1 MKPIKLTM
9 QAFGSYADKTVI
21 DFREPDQNIFLI
33 TGDTGAGKTTIFD
46 AIVFALYGESSSTLN
61 KKTGTLLQSQF
72 ASLDVVPYVE
82 FEFSEGYGDDEK
94 IYKIHRTPQHY
105 TYYKAGKKKG
115 QRKDKAEAGTI
126 SLIMPDGTEYPSKE
140 ANAHIVDII
149 HLTKEQFMQVAM
161 IAQGEF
167 MDVLRKTS
175 NEKKEIFRKL
185 FRTEVYNEIVEELN
199 NRRKLSEKDLNTLT
213 TECMTIVGSLKIK
226 EEPLFSLIAHIKKG
240 EITYLNE
247 LLEEL
252 DKYCETSHNVVCK
265 EEKSYK
271 KLIKQKEAAQ
281 QNLDKGKDLKENY
294 GKLKAAQEKIKEY
307 KAESTLIKENYALV
321 NKIDDAYKIRQAHIN
336 CLSDQKRLDDLKHD
350 LEVNQKQLPTYRE
363 ETEDF
368 KKKEKEISENRDTI
382 NEEYTNI
389 RKNVKEYSDKY
400 NKIVDNRKTLSTIA
414 KKIQVENDDLV
425 DIEKQIEATRAKKQL
440 SQKEYDSFSDLDK
453 QEAELTTSRQT
464 LKYLKRDYSNIIKTE
479 GEIKR
484 LKKDFESLQNQYQL
498 YSKEYQDKS
507 FIYNEANKRFLDNQA
522 GILAKDLEEGEPCP
536 VCGSIH
542 HPRLARLELGE
553 APTKEEVE
561 KLKKAADEAY
571 SKQLDFC
578 GRAHSMTQQ
587 IEEKNNQLTI
597 DINVLGDSL
606 KCEDSSL
613 FDSLLKEKEDYLN
626 KLEEK
631 LGSHRK
637 KFDQLKKFLDEADQ
651 YLEKL
656 KKQKESL
663 QMSIHE
669 KEIHKNTIKTE
680 IDTLTSQLAYDS
692 KEEAQELLRTI
703 TKKKEETDCIH
714 ELFNKKLNEAKDR
727 FTQCQTLIKDAMDK
741 LPELEKTLKSSY
753 NQYNELI
760 DSKNCQNWKE
770 ITNSYKESDSKKFND
785 DYMAFIKNYTEITS
799 KRDTLL
805 ESIHDQPMPD
815 MDALTKAFSEIKRQC
830 DIKEQELNSLRYE
843 NKSIQDAYKQ
853 LSGRS
858 SDYKKTI
865 HQYNLLAKL
874 YSQLSGNISGSRMD
888 LETYVQRTYL
898 ERILIEANKRF
909 YDMSLG
915 QYELHLKNIEQA
927 GEGKNKGLDLMVYS
941 YITDSER
948 EINTLS
954 GGESFMAALSLAL
967 GMADEIKASA
977 SSIDLDIMFIDEGF
991 GSLDDHSRDE
1001 AVKVLKDMSEGNKLI
1016 GIISHVSEL
1025 KQEIEDQLIVSK
1037 DDHGS
1042 HIKWQI
1048 S

>member
-61 KKTGTLLQSQF
+61 KKSGTLLQSQF
-72 ASLDVVPYVE
+72 ASFDVKPYVE

-94 IYKIHRTPQHY
+94 IYTIHRTPQHY

-115 QRKDKAEAGTI
+115 QRKDKAEASTI

-140 ANAHIVDII
+140 ANKHIVDII

-185 FRTEVYNEIVEELN
+185 FRTEMYNEIVEELN
-199 NRRKLSEKDLNTLT
+199 TRRKSSEKDLNTLIAQ
-213 TECMTIVGSLKIK
+213 CMTLVGNLEIK
-226 EEPLFSLIAHIKKG
+226 EEPLFSLVAHIKKG
-240 EITYLNE
+240 EITYLSE

-252 DKYCETSHNVVCK
+252 EKYCKTSNEVVSK
-265 EEKSYK
+265 EEDNYK
-271 KLIKQKEAAQ
+271 KLTKQKEEAKQ
-281 QNLDKGKDLKENY
+281 DLDKGKDLKENY
-294 GKLKAAQEKIKEY
+294 QKLKEVQAAIKEY
-307 KAESTLIKENYALV
+307 EVRSTKINENYALV
-321 NKIDDAYKIRQAHIN
+321 NKIEDAYKIKQAHIHY
-336 CLSDQKRLDDLKHD
+336 LGDQKRLDDLKHD
-350 LEVNQKQLPTYRE
+350 LEINQKQLPDYKE
-363 ETEDF
+363 EAENL
-368 KKKEKEISENRDTI
+368 KKKEKEISKNRDTI
-382 NEEYTNI
+382 NEKHVNI
-389 RKNVKEYSDKY
+389 SKNVNEYNDKY
-400 NKIVDNRKTLSTIA
+400 NKIVENKKKLSIIT
-414 KKIQVENDDLV
+414 KQIQIENNNLI
-425 DIEKQIEATRAKKQL
+425 DIERQIEDTKAKKQL
-440 SQKEYDSFSDLDK
+440 SQEKYDSFSNLDK
-453 QEAELTTSRQT
+453 QEAELTTSRET
-464 LKYLKRDYSNIIKTE
+464 LKYLKRDYQNIIKTE
-479 GEIKR
+479 DEIKR
-484 LKKDFESLQNQYQL
+484 LKKNLESLQNQYRL
-498 YSKEYQDKS
+498 YSKEYKDKS
-507 FIYNEANKRFLDNQA
+507 FIYTEANQRFLDNQA
-522 GILAKDLEEGEPCP
+522 GILAKNLEEGKPCP

-542 HPRLARLELGE
+542 HPHLAQLETGE

-561 KLKKAADEAY
+561 QLKKEADEAY
-571 SKQLDFC
+571 SQQLDYS
-578 GRAHSMTQQ
+578 GRARNISQQ
-587 IEEKNNQLTI
+587 IEEKNNQLLI
-597 DINVLGDSL
+597 DIKALGDHL
-606 KCEDSSL
+606 ECEDPGL
-613 FDSLLKEKEDYLN
+613 FDSLLKEKEDHLN
-626 KLEEK
+626 KLEKTLVSNRKSFNK
-631 LGSHRK
+631 LK
-637 KFDQLKKFLDEADQ
+637 NFLDEADQ
-651 YLEKL
+651 YLDKL

-663 QMSIHE
+663 QLSMQE
-669 KEIHKNTIKTE
+669 KELKKNTIETE
-680 IDTLTSQLAYDS
+680 INTLTSQLTYDS
-692 KEEAQELLRTI
+692 KEEAQALLHTI
-703 TKKKEETDCIH
+703 TKKKEETDRIH
-714 ELFNKKLNEAKDR
+714 EMFNELLNKAKDK
-727 FTQCQTLIKDAMDK
+727 FTKCQTLISDAMNR
-741 LPELEKTLKSSY
+741 LPELEKMIKSSY
-753 NQYNELI
+753 DQYNELI
-760 DSKNCQNWKE
+760 ASKNCENWEE
-770 ITNSYKESDSKKFND
+770 ITASYKESDSKKFNN
-785 DYMAFIKNYTEITS
+785 DYMTFMKSYTEIKT

-815 MDALTKAFSEIKRQC
+815 MDALTVAFNEINHQC
-830 DIKEQELNSLRYE
+830 DIKGQELDSLKYVNRM
-843 NKSIQDAYKQ
+843 IQDAYKQ
-853 LSGRS
+853 LNDKSF
-858 SDYKKTI
+858 YYTKTI
-865 HQYNLLAKL
+865 HQFDLLTKL
-874 YSQLSGNISGSRMD
+874 YNQLSGNVSGSRMD

-909 YDMSLG
+909 YEMSLG

-1037 DDHGS
+1037 DDYGS
-1042 HIKWQI
+1042 HVKWQI

>member
-61 KKTGTLLQSQF
+61 KKSGTLLQSQF
-72 ASLDVVPYVE
+72 ASFDVVPYVE

-94 IYKIHRTPQHY
+94 VYTIHRTPQHY
-105 TYYKAGKKKG
+105 TYYKTGKRKG

-126 SLIMPDGTEYPSKE
+126 SLTVPDGTEYPPKE
-140 ANAHIVDII
+140 ANKHIVDII

-185 FRTEVYNEIVEELN
+185 FHTEVYNEIVDELN
-199 NRRKLSEKDLNTLT
+199 DRRKNSEKDLNTLIT
-213 TECMTIVGSLKIK
+213 QCMTIVGGLDIK
-226 EEPLFSLIAHIKKG
+226 EEPLDSLIMHIKKG
-240 EITYLNE
+240 EITYLEE

-252 DKYCETSHNVVCK
+252 EVYCEKSEENVSK
-265 EEKSYK
+265 EEQSYR
-271 KLIKQKEAAQ
+271 KLNEQKAEAKEKL
-281 QNLDKGKDLKENY
+281 NKGEDLKDNY
-294 GKLKAAQEKIKEY
+294 QKLKEIELKIKEY
-307 KAESTLIKENYALV
+307 ESLSTKIHENYALI
-321 NKIDDAYKIRQAHIN
+321 NKIQNAYKIKQAYTN
-336 CLSDQKRLDDLKHD
+336 YTNDQKRLDELKHN
-350 LEVNQKQLPTYRE
+350 LEENQKKLPGYKDKADSLKKQ
-363 ETEDF
+363 ETR
-368 KKKEKEISENRDTI
+368 INENRDKV

-389 RKNVKEYSDKY
+389 LNSTNEYKDKY
-400 NKIVDNRKTLSTIA
+400 NKIIESKNELSAMTKQIQDKNKELEDIKTQIEDIKA
-414 KKIQVENDDLV
+414 KKEH
-425 DIEKQIEATRAKKQL
+425 
-440 SQKEYDSFSDLDK
+440 SQEEYNSFSDLDK
-453 QEAELTTSRQT
+453 QEAELSTSRQT
-464 LKYLKRDYSNIIKTE
+464 LKYLKKDHQNILNTTN
-479 GEIKR
+479 EINK
-484 LKKDFESLQNQYQL
+484 LNKELESIQNQYHFYAQ
-498 YSKEYQDKS
+498 EYTDKYA
-507 FIYNEANKRFLDNQA
+507 IYDQANRRFLDNQA
-522 GILAKDLEEGEPCP
+522 GILAKDLKEGEPCP

-542 HPRLARLELGE
+542 HPHLAQLESGE

-561 KLKKAADEAY
+561 KLKEDADLSNRKQVEYSEKAHAT
-571 SKQLDFC
+571 K
-578 GRAHSMTQQ
+578 QQ
-587 IEEKNNQLTI
+587 IEDKNQKLIN
-597 DINVLGDSL
+597 DIKDLGTSL
-606 KCEDSSL
+606 ECDDQSL
-613 FDSLLKEKEDYLN
+613 FGSLLKEKEEGLD
-626 KLEEK
+626 KLKET
-631 LGSHRK
+631 LISHRK
-637 KFDQLKKFLDEADQ
+637 KFDQLKKFLEEADHR
-651 YLEKL
+651 LEKL
-656 KKQKESL
+656 EKQEDAL
-663 QMSIHE
+663 QSIIHD
-669 KEIHKNTIKTE
+669 KEIEKNTIQTT
-680 IDTLTSQLAYDS
+680 ITTLTSQLAYKS
-692 KEEAQELLRTI
+692 KEEAEELLRKI
-703 TKKKEETDCIH
+703 TKKKEETDYTYKQ
-714 ELFNKKLNEAKDR
+714 FNEKLNEANGQ
-727 FTQCQTLIKDAMDK
+727 FTQCQTLINDALER
-741 LPELEKTLKSSY
+741 LPELEKTLKKSY
-753 NQYNELI
+753 DQYNDLIVSKKCENWQELT
-760 DSKNCQNWKE
+760 D
-770 ITNSYKESDSKKFND
+770 SYKETDIKKFND
-785 DYMAFIKNYTEITS
+785 DYIKFTKGYTDITAR
-799 KRDTLL
+799 RDALL
-805 ESIHDQPMPD
+805 ESINNQPIPD
-815 MDALTKAFSEIKRQC
+815 IDALNKVFDELNNQY
-830 DIKEQELNSLRYE
+830 DIKGQELELLRYNYKTTKKAYE
-843 NKSIQDAYKQ
+843 N
-853 LSGRS
+853 LNNNS
-858 SDYKKTI
+858 SNYKKTI
-865 HQYNLLAKL
+865 HQHNLLTNL
-874 YSQLSGNISGSRMD
+874 YNQLSGNVSGSRMD

-898 ERILIEANKRF
+898 EHILLEANKRF

-1048 S
+1048 N